1 MTLCCCKIPCNIP
14 CKVDPL
20 YINLFSKLVKNH
32 SIIFSLQT
40 KDLLILKILLQLF
53 QFSDINNFYKSMLL
67 CMFVLNISWVF
78 FFREKNKGY
87 SKFKWSHA
95 IHYWQQ
101 KSVKNPTSTTFC
113 RRFCKNW
120 STVPQASSLIIW
132 QNISKTHE
140 IKF

>member
-1 MTLCCCKIPCNIP
+1 MQDKETSDITHLAVRGRFHAVLKHCLIDIQCIQLISVVKHERRNDMTLCCCKIPCNIP

-20 YINLFSKLVKNH
+20 YINLFSRLVKNH

-67 CMFVLNISWVF
+67 CMLVLNISWVF

-95 IHYWQQ
+95 IH
-101 KSVKNPTSTTFC
+101 
-113 RRFCKNW
+113 
-120 STVPQASSLIIW
+120 
-132 QNISKTHE
+132 H
-140 IKF
+140 

>member
-20 YINLFSKLVKNH
+20 YIYLFSKLVKNH

-67 CMFVLNISWVF
+67 CMLVLNISWIF
-78 FFREKNKGY
+78 FSEKRIKDIQSLNGHMQSIID
-87 SKFKWSHA
+87 SKSQLKTGL
-95 IHYWQQ
+95 QQ
-101 KSVKNPTSTTFC
+101 PFVGDFVKIEAQYH
-113 RRFCKNW
+113 RQ
-120 STVPQASSLIIW
+120 VLL
-132 QNISKTHE
+132 
-140 IKF
+140 